1 MPSFECNTDT
11 LDPALIAVAAVVS
24 NMTPVME
31 AIGELLLVST
41 QDRTRRV

>member
-1 MPSFECNTDT
+1 MASSEYNTDT

-31 AIGELLLVST
+31 TIGELLLVSA
-41 QDRTRRV
+41 